1 MATKKHRISI
11 IVLAL
16 ALAGLAGL
24 AAVAYLVQRAPLG
37 AGPVPGTAQAGKPG
51 GAPAAPVTVEVVEVG
66 PARLVDEVAAV
77 GSLKSNESVVL
88 RPEVSGRIAA
98 IHFRDG
104 DVVRRGT
111 LLFSLDS
118 GIQEAEL
125 QQAQASLALARANQ
139 QRNEDLFQKKF
150 ISQQSLDN
158 SNAALKVQEAAVALA
173 EARLARTRIRAPFD
187 GMVGIR
193 NVSLGDY
200 VKEGEALV
208 NIEDIATLKVDFG
221 LPEAYLG
228 RLQPGLNLEV
238 AADALPGD
246 VFQARL
252 AAVDPLVDAGG
263 RSISCRALLPNREA
277 RLRPGMFVRV
287 RLVFGERADALM
299 IPEQAV
305 VTGGQTRVFRV
316 EEGKARAV
324 TVRLGVRRDGRVEV
338 LEGLRPGDRII
349 SAGQQKVR
357 DGQAVQPASRQ

>member
-1 MATKKHRISI
+1 MGTKKHRIWI
-11 IVLAL
+11 IAL

-24 AAVAYLVQRAPLG
+24 TVLAYLVQRAPLG
-37 AGPVPGTAQAGKPG
+37 AGPAPGAAQAGKPG
-51 GAPAAPVTVEVVEVG
+51 GGAAAPVSVEVVEVL
-66 PARLVDEVAAV
+66 PVPLVDEVAAV

-88 RPEVSGRIAA
+88 RPELAGRIAA

-104 DVVRRGT
+104 DVMRRGS

-118 GIQEAEL
+118 GIQAAEL
-125 QQAQASLALARANQ
+125 QQAQASLALARATQ

-158 SNAALKVQEAAVALA
+158 SQAALKVQEAAVALA

-193 NVSLGDY
+193 SVSLGDY
-200 VKEGEALV
+200 VKEGQALV
-208 NIEDIATLKVDFG
+208 NIEDIATLKVDFR
-221 LPEAYLG
+221 LPEAYLA

-238 AADALPGD
+238 TADALPGET
-246 VFQARL
+246 FQARL

-263 RSISCRALLPNREA
+263 RSISCRALLPNPEA

-324 TVRLGVRRDGRVEV
+324 PVRLGARREGRVEV

-357 DGQAVQPASRQ
+357 DGQAVQPVGRQ